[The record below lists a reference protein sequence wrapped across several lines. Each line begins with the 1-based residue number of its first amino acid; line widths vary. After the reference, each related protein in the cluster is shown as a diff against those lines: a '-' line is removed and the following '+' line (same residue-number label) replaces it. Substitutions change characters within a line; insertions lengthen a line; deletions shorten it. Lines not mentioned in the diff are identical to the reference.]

1 MSSVHNNQAMELFRR
16 KQRIDPQQ
24 IRLFRNAYYK
34 KGESFEVAALQ
45 IPARCRSLFW
55 EQFSSLTLSLEE
67 EHHSQQD
74 GATKLLLRTATGH
87 LIETVIL
94 RIDSGRTSLCVSSQ
108 VGCAAGCQ
116 FCATGQMKV
125 LQHLTAEEIV
135 DQVLIANGL
144 LTKENRRV
152 RNIVFM
158 GMGEPLHNENALHA
172 AIEQLTSS
180 QHFNYAQ
187 QRLLVSTVGI
197 PDGMLQ
203 LAQQFPRINLALS
216 LHSVSQQT
224 RDKIIPVS
232 HKYSLQELKQ
242 VLQTLNQLQQRPVMI
257 EYLTLAGINDSP
269 SDANALIAWLDGLQV
284 HLNLIPF
291 NTIKESPHLSCSTPE
306 AQQQFA
312 NQLRA
317 AGVTVTRR
325 YSLGDDIAAACG
337 QLAQKTSE

>member
-1 MSSVHNNQAMELFRR
+1 
-16 KQRIDPQQ
+16 
-24 IRLFRNAYYK
+24 
-34 KGESFEVAALQ
+34 
-45 IPARCRSLFW
+45 
-55 EQFSSLTLSLEE
+55 
-67 EHHSQQD
+67 
-74 GATKLLLRTATGH
+74 
-87 LIETVIL
+87 
-94 RIDSGRTSLCVSSQ
+94 
-108 VGCAAGCQ
+108 
-116 FCATGQMKV
+116 
-125 LQHLTAEEIV
+125 
-135 DQVLIANGL
+135 
-144 LTKENRRV
+144 
-152 RNIVFM
+152 
-158 GMGEPLHNENALHA
+158 

-337 QLAQKTSE
+337 QLAQKTSG